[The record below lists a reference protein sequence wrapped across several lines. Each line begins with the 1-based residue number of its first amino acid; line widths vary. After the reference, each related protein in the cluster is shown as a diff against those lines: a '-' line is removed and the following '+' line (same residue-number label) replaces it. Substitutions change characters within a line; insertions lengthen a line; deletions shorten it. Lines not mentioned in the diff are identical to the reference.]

1 MHNYLD
7 FEKPISDLEG
17 KIHELKKIA
26 SEDESID
33 TADEVERLEVRAR
46 EAMAEIYSKLN
57 PWQKTQVARHPQR
70 PHFQEY
76 AANLFTEFTP
86 LAGDRKFANDEAIQA
101 GLARFRG
108 TPVAVIGQEKGNDTK
123 SRIKHNFGS
132 PRPEGYR
139 KAIRVMEMAD
149 RFGLPLITLIDTAGA
164 YPGIGAEERGQAEAI
179 ARSTEMCL
187 NMRVPI
193 VSVVIGEGGSGGAI
207 AIATGSRVYMLEH
220 SIYSVISPEG
230 AASILW
236 RDSTRAKEAA
246 TNMKITAEDL
256 KSLGIIDGIITEPV
270 GGAHR
275 DPDAVI
281 EKTGTVIAD
290 ALKELSG
297 RTGDELRSDRRQKYL
312 AIGRQL

>member
-17 KIHELKKIA
+17 KIHELKKLA
-26 SEDESID
+26 GEDESID
-33 TADEVERLEVRAR
+33 TSDEVGRLEVRAR
-46 EAMAEIYSKLN
+46 EAMVDIYSKLN

-70 PHFQEY
+70 PHFVDY
-76 AANLFTEFTP
+76 AAGLFTEFTP
-86 LAGDRKFANDEAIQA
+86 LAGDRKFSNDEAIQA

-132 PRPEGYR
+132 ARPEGYR

-149 RFGLPLITLIDTAGA
+149 RFGLPLVTLIDTAGA

-187 NMRVPI
+187 NVKVPI
-193 VSVVIGEGGSGGAI
+193 ISVVIGEGGSGGAI
-207 AIATGSRVYMLEH
+207 AIATGNRVYMLEH
-220 SIYSVISPEG
+220 AIYSVISPEG

-281 EKTGTVIAD
+281 ERTGTVIAD
-290 ALKELSG
+290 ALNELSG
-297 RTGDELRSDRRQKYL
+297 RNGEQLRSDRRQKYL
-312 AIGRQL
+312 NIGRHL